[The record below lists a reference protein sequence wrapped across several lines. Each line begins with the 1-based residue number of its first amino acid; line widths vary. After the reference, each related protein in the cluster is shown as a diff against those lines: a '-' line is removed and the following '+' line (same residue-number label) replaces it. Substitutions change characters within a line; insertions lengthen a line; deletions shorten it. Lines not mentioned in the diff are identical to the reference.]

1 MGNVGNFYRVRLRI
15 RKLGTVKRS
24 VYRTITGMR
33 KIVLALLFV
42 PALFAAPPYQASFDA
57 SAHWQAQRGIAAQDS
72 QVQRDGRASL
82 RVEPNG
88 GVSDAYVLSAPVTL
102 TVGKSYELSGWVRT
116 DKVDVHD
123 TDRSPIATGASIGMA
138 SMPWDVHSESLGG
151 SHGWTRVNLRFMATR
166 ADDQVVL
173 NVAGGGAFSGKAW
186 FEGISIEE
194 VAQSPVLPQKAT
206 LRSFGPAYRY
216 PRGGWLYVHIE
227 GAPYDRGYQHGYLL
241 AHEIELYIDRCAS
254 QLDSRSKRTAWD
266 NGRTVANALFLRGFD
281 KEILTEMKG
290 IADGAAAAG
299 AKVNGRTIDLIDV
312 VTLNT
317 ITELGELNSAMP
329 MTPSGLEGLSLVRPR
344 YDPAK
349 TDVPVTARCS
359 AFAATGKATRDG
371 KMIIGHVTMWPL
383 TLAEQTNIMLDVVP
397 TEGRRVLMQSYPG
410 GIQSGTD
417 WYQNDLGVVLT
428 ETTIRQSPFNREGTP
443 VAYRA
448 RKAIQYGDSVQ
459 KVAEL
464 LTKQNNGLYTNEWIV
479 GDGRTNEIAM
489 LELGTYKTRLYSSA
503 KNEWFGGTEGF
514 YWGCNNAKDLNVR
527 LEYAP
532 DPKGE
537 PEDLPFVPASRDIKW
552 QEMYRQYKGK
562 MDEGF
567 AALAFRTAPLVSSTT
582 MDAKITNSDMANR
595 LMMWALFGKPNQR
608 EWVPSAMQKEQFGG
622 NDGLYSSGYRLF
634 QGHAADA
641 IKMLLDGAPKASA
654 IKEQASTEEGGGGR
668 GGRRGRG
675 GASASNE
682 KLWKG
687 WILPASDADVWL
699 TAGATAYHSVLGA
712 KDEAKMLEAFRAQY
726 RGAVLDGEQTLAK
739 LVSST
744 TSSNWHT
751 LAEAKG
757 VLLLDALR
765 HAIGDDAFYALMKDF
780 FDKNT
785 TKTVH
790 ASDFVAAAGAAQSGL
805 FAKWLNETGLPGTG
819 DGAMYTAADLRR
831 KLGSTI
837 IVYGTVMEA
846 GANRYAAEQWQKQFL
861 DQFESAVRIYK
872 DFEVSERELVD
883 HDVLF
888 IGRPETNSALN
899 GWAKALKLDYDGA
912 AFVLAGKDHS
922 SENDALVLAAANPMN
937 KHHMVLIAAGNSP
950 LGTVLLTRAG
960 GFGQTEYRLY
970 DAGKPGDSGF
980 LTK

>member
-1 MGNVGNFYRVRLRI
+1 M
-15 RKLGTVKRS
+15 RKLALG
-24 VYRTITGMR
+24 
-33 KIVLALLFV
+33 LLFV
-42 PALFAAPPYQASFDA
+42 SALIAAPPYQASFLNSRDA
-57 SAHWQAQRGIAAQDS
+57 NAKQWEAQRGIATPDA
-72 QVQRDGRASL
+72 QVQREGHASL

-88 GVSDAYVLSAPVTL
+88 ASDAYVQSTPVTL
-102 TVGKSYELSGWVRT
+102 TVGKSYELSGWMRT
-116 DKVDVHD
+116 DKLDVRD

-138 SMPWDVHSESLGG
+138 SMPFDVHTESLGG
-151 SHGWTRVNLRFMATR
+151 TRAWTRVNLRFTATR

-173 NVAGGGAFSGKAW
+173 NVAGGGAFTGKAW

-194 VAQSPVLPQKAT
+194 VAQSSVLPQKAT
-206 LRSFGPAYRY
+206 LRTFGPAYRY

-227 GAPYDRGYQHGYLL
+227 GAPYERGYQHGYLL
-241 AHEIELYIDRCAS
+241 AREIEQYIDRCAS
-254 QLDSRSKRTAWD
+254 QLDAKSKQTAWN

-290 IADGAAAAG
+290 IAEGAAAAG
-299 AKVNGRTIDLIDV
+299 AKVNGRTIDLVDV

-317 ITELGELNSAMP
+317 ITELGELRGAMP
-329 MTPSGLEGLSLVRPR
+329 MTPSGLEGLNLMKPR
-344 YDPAK
+344 YDASK

-371 KMIIGHVTMWPL
+371 KMVIAHVTMWPL
-383 TLAEQTNIMLDVVP
+383 TLAEQTNIMLDIVP
-397 TEGRRVLMQSYPG
+397 TEGHRMLMQSYPG

-417 WYQNDLGVVLT
+417 WYQNDVGVVLT
-428 ETTIRQSPFNREGTP
+428 ETTIRQSPFNMEGTP

-448 RKAIQYGDSVQ
+448 RRAIQYGDSVA
-459 KVAEL
+459 KVVEL
-464 LTKQNNGLYTNEWIV
+464 LSTKNNGLYTNEWIV
-479 GDGRTNEIAM
+479 GDARTNEIAM
-489 LELGTYKTRLYSSA
+489 LELGTYKTKLYSSA

-532 DPKGE
+532 DPHGA

-552 QEMYRQYKGK
+552 QEMYQSYKGK
-562 MDEGF
+562 IDEGF

-582 MDAKITNSDMANR
+582 MDAKIATSEMAKR
-595 LMMWALFGKPNQR
+595 MMTWALFGKPNQR
-608 EWVPSAMQKEQFGG
+608 EWVPSPMQKEQFAA

-634 QGHAADA
+634 QGHPADA

-654 IKEQASTEEGGGGR
+654 IQAQTGASGGGR

-675 GASASNE
+675 DASEASNE
-682 KLWKG
+682 NLWKG
-687 WILPASDADVWL
+687 WILPASDTDVWL
-699 TAGATAYHSVLGA
+699 TAASTAYHSVAGGTDVD
-712 KDEAKMLEAFRAQY
+712 KKLEAFRAQY
-726 RGAVLDGEQTLAK
+726 RAAALDGEQPLSKIAA
-739 LVSST
+739 ST
-744 TSSNWHT
+744 MSANWHT

-765 HAIGDDAFYALMKDF
+765 RSMGDDKFYALMKDF

-790 ASDFVAAAGAAQSGL
+790 ASDFIAAAGPAQQEL
-805 FAKWLNETGLPGTG
+805 FGKWLNGTGLPDAA
-819 DGAMYTAADLRR
+819 DGPMYSASDLRR

-837 IVYGTVMEA
+837 IVYGTLIEA
-846 GANRYAAEQWQKQFL
+846 GANRYAAEQWEKQFL
-861 DQFESAVRIYK
+861 DQFESAVPIRK
-872 DFEVSERELVD
+872 DFEVTERELAD

-888 IGRPETNSALN
+888 IGRPETNSALAA
-899 GWAKALKLDYDGA
+899 WAKPLALDYDGA
-912 AFVLAGKDHS
+912 VFQLAGKDHS
-922 SENDALVLAAANPMN
+922 SENDALVLAATNPLN
-937 KHHMVLIAAGNSP
+937 KKRMVLIAAGNSP
-950 LGTVLLTRAG
+950 LGTVLLTRG
-960 GFGQTEYRLY
+960 SGFGQAQYQVY

>member
-1 MGNVGNFYRVRLRI
+1 M
-15 RKLGTVKRS
+15 RKLA
-24 VYRTITGMR
+24 
-33 KIVLALLFV
+33 LALLSV
-42 PALFAAPPYQASFDA
+42 SALLAAPLYQASFDA
-57 SAHWQAQRGIAAQDS
+57 SAKHWEAQRGLASPDT
-72 QVQRDGRASL
+72 QVQREGRASI

-88 GVSDAYVLSAPVTL
+88 ASDAYVLSTPVTL
-102 TVGKSYELSGWVRT
+102 TVGKSYELSGWMRT
-116 DKVDVHD
+116 DTLDVRD

-138 SMPWDVHSESLGG
+138 SMPFDVHSESLGG
-151 SHGWTRVNLRFMATR
+151 TRAWTRVNLRFMATR

-173 NVAGGGAFSGKAW
+173 NVAGGGAFTGKAW

-194 VAQSPVLPQKAT
+194 VAQSGVLPQKAT
-206 LRSFGPAYRY
+206 LRTFGPAYRY

-227 GAPYDRGYQHGYLL
+227 GAPYERGYQHGYLL
-241 AHEIELYIDRCAS
+241 AREIEQYIDRCAA
-254 QLDSRSKRTAWD
+254 QLDAKSKATAWN

-299 AKVNGRTIDLIDV
+299 AKVNGRTIDLVDV

-317 ITELGELNSAMP
+317 ITELGELQGAMP
-329 MTPSGLEGLSLVRPR
+329 MTPSGLEGLNLMKPR
-344 YDPAK
+344 YDASK

-371 KMIIGHVTMWPL
+371 KMVIAHLTMWPL
-383 TLAEQTNIMLDVVP
+383 TLAEQTNIMLDIVP
-397 TEGRRVLMQSYPG
+397 TEGHRMLMQSYPG

-417 WYQNDLGVVLT
+417 WYQNDVGVVLT

-448 RKAIQYGDSVQ
+448 RRAIQYGDSVQ

-464 LTKQNNGLYTNEWIV
+464 LSTKNNGLYTNEWIV
-479 GDGRTNEIAM
+479 GDARTNEIAM
-489 LELGTYKTRLYSSA
+489 LELGTYRTKLYSSA

-527 LEYAP
+527 LEYVP
-532 DPKGE
+532 DPHGT
-537 PEDLPFVPASRDIKW
+537 PEDIPFVPGPRDIKW
-552 QEMYRQYKGK
+552 QEMYRTYKGK
-562 MDEGF
+562 IDEGF
-567 AALAFRTAPLVSSTT
+567 AALTFRTAPLVSSTT
-582 MDAKITNSDMANR
+582 MDAKIATSDMAKR
-595 LMMWALFGKPNQR
+595 MMTWALFGKPNQR
-608 EWVPSAMQKEQFGG
+608 EWVPSAMQKVQFAA

-634 QGHAADA
+634 QGHPADA

-654 IKEQASTEEGGGGR
+654 ITAQAAGERGGGR
-668 GGRRGRG
+668 GGRRGGRG
-675 GASASNE
+675 GASAEND

-699 TAGATAYHSVLGA
+699 TAGASEYHSVAGTSDA
-712 KDEAKMLEAFRAQY
+712 DKKLEAFRAQY
-726 RGAVLDGEQTLAK
+726 RAAALDGEHPLSKISQ
-739 LVSST
+739 ST
-744 TSSNWHT
+744 MSSNWHT

-765 HAIGDDAFYALMKDF
+765 RAMGDDAFYALMKDF

-790 ASDFVAAAGAAQSGL
+790 ASDFVAAAGAGQQAL
-805 FAKWLNETGLPGTG
+805 FAKWLNETGLPEHS
-819 DGAMYTAADLRR
+819 DGPMYTAGDLRR

-837 IVYGTVMEA
+837 IVYGTELEA

-872 DFEVSERELVD
+872 DFEVTERELAD

-888 IGRPETNSALN
+888 IGRPETNSALAA
-899 GWAKALKLDYDGA
+899 WAKLLGLDYDGEV
-912 AFVLAGKDHS
+912 FELAGKDHS
-922 SENDALVLAAANPMN
+922 SENDALVLAAENPLN
-937 KHHMVLIAAGNSP
+937 KKRMVLIAAGNSP
-950 LGTVLLTRAG
+950 LGTVLLTRGG
-960 GFGQTEYRLY
+960 GFGQSQYQIY